1 MGGCAKLHLVLLH
14 YTAVGSLH
22 NTRTLPHLLPRRY
35 GRNGIPGSAPELM
48 IVLTT
53 YRPSDFLGTNDSH
66 PQSSTERFQVQTS
79 ISLDHCTS
87 PLSNNKRAACV
98 TDPRPSI
105 AHSNNKRQRIA
116 SPRNITT
123 TTTTTHQAPRF
134 PIACVD
140 NELKTR
146 NCNLHCDNLTTDV
159 RVRQMERRCNNG
171 ARDGLA

>member
-22 NTRTLPHLLPRRY
+22 NTRTLPHLLPRRH

-123 TTTTTHQAPRF
+123 TTTSYHQPPSPQISDCMCGQRTQNTQLQLA
-134 PIACVD
+134 
-140 NELKTR
+140 L
-146 NCNLHCDNLTTDV
+146 
-159 RVRQMERRCNNG
+159 RQPNH
-171 ARDGLA
+171 

>member
-22 NTRTLPHLLPRRY
+22 NTSTLPHLLPRRY

-48 IVLTT
+48 IVLTR

-123 TTTTTHQAPRF
+123 TTTYLLPPTTRPPDFRLHVWTTNSKHA
-134 PIACVD
+134 IATCIA
-140 NELKTR
+140 TI
-146 NCNLHCDNLTTDV
+146 
-159 RVRQMERRCNNG
+159 
-171 ARDGLA
+171 